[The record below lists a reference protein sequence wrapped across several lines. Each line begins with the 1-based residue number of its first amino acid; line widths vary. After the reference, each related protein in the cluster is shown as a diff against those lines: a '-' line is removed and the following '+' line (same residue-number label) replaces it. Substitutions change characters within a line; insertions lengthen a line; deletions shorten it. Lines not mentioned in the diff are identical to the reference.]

1 MSVTTC
7 ARPDCRQMDGTRH
20 SDPGA
25 GNDALRRTA
34 TRDWRHLA
42 KNAHP
47 NFAQPGAR
55 WLGATQSASGRA
67 AESGIFPHQ
76 IGANFNRTAARALS
90 MVRKTFARIAGK
102 SGASESCSRPRKL
115 SGLTAVARA
124 VGKRSRAQQLST
136 LQCIKPKLSSFCSR
150 WLRRRSS
157 SLAR

>member
-25 GNDALRRTA
+25 GNDALRRA
-34 TRDWRHLA
+34 AARDRRDFA
-42 KNAHP
+42 KNAHTD
-47 NFAQPGAR
+47 FAQSRAR
-55 WLGATQSASGRA
+55 RPHSAQSASGRA
-67 AESGIFPHQ
+67 AESRIFPHQ

-150 WLRRRSS
+150 WLRHRS
-157 SLAR
+157 